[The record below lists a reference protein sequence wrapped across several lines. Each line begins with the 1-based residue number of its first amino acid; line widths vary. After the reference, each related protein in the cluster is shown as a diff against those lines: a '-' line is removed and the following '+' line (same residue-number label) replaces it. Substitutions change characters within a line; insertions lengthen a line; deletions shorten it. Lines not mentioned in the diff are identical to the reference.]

1 MDTTKDWR
9 LIIRCWC
16 PNCGKRY
23 VVAEWK
29 QNPKC
34 RQCGAE
40 LRADDEQGKPAPL
53 AKGKG
58 AGS

>member
-1 MDTTKDWR
+1 M
-9 LIIRCWC
+9 IRYLC

-23 VVAEWK
+23 AVAEWK

-40 LRADDEQGKPAPL
+40 LRDDNKQSASSLPAKSQ
-53 AKGKG
+53 A
-58 AGS
+58 AVS